1 MDPLVAARDRPA
13 DADGVRLR
21 ERVLA
26 LVGGAT
32 LEVSARDHA
41 ADGVCRDLLAQ
52 GTLVYITHAPN
63 DTTPGMVAA
72 AVRLR
77 RAGLTPVP
85 HVAARAIASYTRLND
100 YLARAAGEAGVARIL
115 LVAGDADQPAGP
127 YRSSLELLETGLL
140 HKHAIREVGFAGYPE
155 GHPRIAAP
163 ALAAALAAKL
173 ALCRRAGLAPFVMTQ
188 FCLEAA
194 PIATWIA
201 QARTA
206 GIDCPIHVGLAGPTA
221 IASLAKFAVRC
232 GIGRSIGA
240 LVRRQTS
247 VARLLT
253 EAGPE
258 PIIRA
263 LAGVPDLPIA
273 GLHLFTF
280 GGLARVAGWLGAL
293 QRRDFTLCP
302 DGDSFRVD

>member
-1 MDPLVAARDRPA
+1 MDQPIAARDRPS
-13 DADGVRLR
+13 DAEMARLR
-21 ERVLA
+21 ARLLA
-26 LVGGAT
+26 LAGAAS
-32 LEVSARDHA
+32 LEISARDRT
-41 ADGVCRDLLAQ
+41 ADLLCRDLLGQ
-52 GTLVYITHAPN
+52 GRSVYITHAPT

-77 RAGLTPVP
+77 RAGLNPVP

-140 HKHAIREVGFAGYPE
+140 DKHAIREIGFAGYPE
-155 GHPRIAAP
+155 GHPRIAAATLAT
-163 ALAAALAAKL
+163 ALADKL

-194 PIATWIA
+194 PIARWIA
-201 QARTA
+201 QARAA
-206 GIDCPIHVGLAGPTA
+206 GISCPIHVGLAGPTA
-221 IASLAKFAVRC
+221 VASLAKFAVRC

-240 LVRRQTS
+240 LVRGQTS
-247 VARLLT
+247 VTRLLT
-253 EAGPE
+253 ETGPE
-258 PIIRA
+258 PLLHA
-263 LAGVPDLPIA
+263 LAGAPELPID

-280 GGLARVAGWLGAL
+280 GGVARTAGWLGAL
-293 QRRDFTLCP
+293 QRGDFTLCP
-302 DGDSFRVD
+302 EGDSFRVN